1 MKENF
6 SDLDNN
12 NNIDENTNNLTEKD
26 HIEKIARELANE
38 LADKEMVEKYGTS
51 IVQNMSRDYTKTIQ
65 KKYYKLKK
73 EFDQINIDNNSYLS
87 FDEIY
92 NFFKNRKNSENI
104 TKEYI
109 ERLFILLDRNKDD
122 KITLEEFIFSYIK
135 LEERLILKKN
145 KIKSLI

>member
-6 SDLDNN
+6 SDLVNN
-12 NNIDENTNNLTEKD
+12 NNIDENTNKLKEKD
-26 HIEKIARELANE
+26 NIEKIARELANE

-92 NFFKNRKNSENI
+92 NFFKNRKNS
-104 TKEYI
+104 
-109 ERLFILLDRNKDD
+109 
-122 KITLEEFIFSYIK
+122 
-135 LEERLILKKN
+135 
-145 KIKSLI
+145 

>member
-6 SDLDNN
+6 SDFHDNN
-12 NNIDENTNNLTEKD
+12 NPEQKTNILTEKD

-87 FDEIY
+87 FDELY

-104 TKEYI
+104 TKQYI
-109 ERLFILLDRNKDD
+109 ERLFIL
-122 KITLEEFIFSYIK
+122 YIK
-135 LEERLILKKN
+135 
-145 KIKSLI
+145 IK

>member
-6 SDLDNN
+6 SDLVNN

-65 KKYYKLKK
+65 KKYYKTN
-73 EFDQINIDNNSYLS
+73 INYL
-87 FDEIY
+87 
-92 NFFKNRKNSENI
+92 
-104 TKEYI
+104 
-109 ERLFILLDRNKDD
+109 LF
-122 KITLEEFIFSYIK
+122 KITNINNGRY
-135 LEERLILKKN
+135 KKRR
-145 KIKSLI
+145 KYY